1 MQLFSLSGCIISYTI
16 TTSDLSTSTD
26 VDHRTKQ
33 LIKQSLY
40 STLIALQW
48 LALLQFVVLTSNNS
62 NQRARDSVVL
72 QKKTIRT
79 ITFPVHCPE

>member
-1 MQLFSLSGCIISYTI
+1 MQLFSLSGCIIGYTI

-72 QKKTIRT
+72 PKKTIRT